1 MSKQSATIANFFTSH
16 KKAWKRALVAVILL
30 GCVAGIV
37 IALVRGGKDEPIPP
51 AETYRLDART
61 NEIGN
66 LLVMYSSRRLRQDAW
81 WGLQLKKR
89 TILDMSQGRAVFYS
103 KAAVPEETSN
113 NPNPLLP
120 VLHKGQV
127 HYFGTTGNGS
137 KKVVVEVPNPSF
149 NAWVQR
155 DVDGSYRNPHPT
167 LACGSFFVEWER
179 EEEGGQGAQP
189 RTSFVLTGGE
199 EEEETSNTIYQVVV
213 GSSAESNQPKIVVGE
228 NTTITLATPR
238 KDHCAV
244 PIYAESTNSSV
255 RIPLFCL
262 VMGGGTGTNSDS
274 TTLGTV
280 EVAKLNRKA
289 STTDNILA
297 SYFAP
302 VPELAM
308 LRPRRQFSSVAVHFS
323 GQVARDYLTYVY
335 VGGGVDGQGDPVREV
350 ERLGPF
356 TYEFATRNIGR
367 TAGVASW
374 DWTGI
379 AWETVGSLQETAGTN
394 THLFLAAP
402 ASLCAVGGAAGV
414 VERLDFDLRKQA
426 VSVGG
431 SVNFAV
437 DPSQNFLV
445 PPSRNGTFL
454 LQCSAEDFAD
464 NSGVG
469 QEAHQMPEIPLDQG
483 IAQRWSN
490 QYPRDTLQVLTNYD
504 FPYLMLRNLI
514 HRQINEP
521 EEKDFNAS
529 KGKEL
534 VDGEFYDM
542 FVGVRYEVDRQPSA
556 SKFYRPNSTLDY
568 TRTTNGYSAMNF
580 LHEDMRDTSRQAAI
594 LQEHKLDRS
603 PDGTTTLTDS
613 TTTYTQ
619 FKPLNDDYSLLK
631 TQLITHTPE
640 SILSKFLIEEDWKEG
655 STGNLERPMLART
668 SRFTFVMFG
677 RRLPGSMFVLKQEKF
692 EDDRNSQGPVYYIR
706 DTVRKDDLDHFEDI
720 TEDWQSESTD
730 LGDRYSGIQSIL
742 RYDNLV
748 QEWEMPF
755 LDPDNWNV
763 VPETDRATLKKVFKR
778 EGTATVGK
786 NGKGHECIYILG
798 GDIDT
803 GEIKANDVTG
813 AGKENYGEYIT
824 KFADQ
829 STTKSTNY
837 YGPNPYSAPVKTVLL
852 VYNVN
857 LNQWSYHDVTSIL
870 GPRSKHA
877 AAFVE
882 MGEGKKCLAVYGG
895 VESIAFENTER
906 YLSHSRGWWQGKKG
920 EYMST
925 TLPSSGENCLVFL
938 DVTDETAGNIASY
951 ANFDKSFVEFR
962 KLDLTIND
970 LSTDFKGKFA
980 YPAMV
985 FNPSDDCLYIFPG
998 MDYTAQMPDLT
1009 QVPPSDLT
1017 KLFERVGSSK
1027 EFIYKGVGPE
1037 YDNDAKTWKIFR
1049 FNVTDN
1055 TIETV
1060 TLAVQGDKV
1069 LYPTY
1074 GMQARLAPDGKN
1086 ILLLQGVRY
1095 GDYQYSGANKL
1106 IMPNNSN
1113 CSTYCKS
1120 ATNEYNRNHRYHY
1133 PDEDSG
1139 GSPTKLEDYP
1149 FNFWPMLERGGE
1161 AHISWSSWE
1170 NGENQRQQF
1179 KILPRH
1185 DKSKKAL
1192 LLLNTTGLTLEV
1204 LEESVK
1210 GTSSTVLGMG

>member
-1 MSKQSATIANFFTSH
+1 M
-16 KKAWKRALVAVILL
+16 
-30 GCVAGIV
+30 
-37 IALVRGGKDEPIPP
+37 VRGGKDEPIPP

-426 VSVGG
+426 VSAGG

-521 EEKDFNAS
+521 EEKDFYKSWGDALEEGS
-529 KGKEL
+529 FQGSGMFDG
-534 VDGEFYDM
+534 VDSYNI
-542 FVGVRYEVDRQPSA
+542 DRQPSA
-556 SKFYRPNSTLDY
+556 YKSKRRYGFDSDIEY
-568 TRTTNGYSAMNF
+568 TRDTNGYSAMNF

-594 LQEHKLDRS
+594 LQEHKLNISTDR
-603 PDGTTTLTDS
+603 TTLTLKDSS
-613 TTTYTQ
+613 TTTTCAQ
-619 FKPLNDDYSLLK
+619 FKPRDDDYTLLK
-631 TQLITHTPE
+631 DNALITHTPE
-640 SILSKFLIEEDWKEG
+640 TILKKFLMEDEWKEE

-692 EDDRNSQGPVYYIR
+692 EDDNDSDYVAYYIR
-706 DTVRKDDLDHFEDI
+706 DTVRGDDLKEFKKI
-720 TEDWQSESTD
+720 TENWESRSTD
-730 LGDRYSGIQSIL
+730 LGDRYSGIQTIL

-748 QEWEMPF
+748 QKWEMPF
-755 LDPDNWNV
+755 LDTDNWNV
-763 VPETDRATLKKVFKR
+763 VPETDTGELQKIFKR

-798 GDIDT
+798 GDIDAST
-803 GEIKANDVTG
+803 I
-813 AGKENYGEYIT
+813 KENTPPNDGRQFNNGEYIT
-824 KFADQ
+824 ETAN
-829 STTKSTNY
+829 KSDGY
-837 YGPNPYSAPVKTVLL
+837 YGPEPYSRPAKTILL

-857 LNQWSYHDVTSIL
+857 LNQWSKHDVTPGL
-870 GPRSKHA
+870 GVRSKHA

-882 MGEGKKCLAVYGG
+882 MADGKKCLAVYGG
-895 VESIAFENTER
+895 VQSISLQNTKK
-906 YLSHSRGWWQGKKG
+906 YISHSRGWWQGKLGK
-920 EYMST
+920 YMKT
-925 TLPSSGENCLVFL
+925 ELPIDKNCLVFL
-938 DVTDETAGNIASY
+938 DVTDETAAIIAEDTS
-951 ANFDKSFVEFR
+951 FDKPFGDFR
-962 KLDLTIND
+962 NLDLTIKE
-970 LSTDFKGKFA
+970 LSTDYFKGKFA

-1009 QVPPSDLT
+1009 KLEESDMIA
-1017 KLFERVGSSK
+1017 KSRVKNLFQKVGSLK
-1027 EFIYKGVGPE
+1027 EFIYRGVGPE
-1037 YDNDAKTWKIFR
+1037 CNAAATTWKIFKVSVKGPTR
-1049 FNVTDN
+1049 GV
-1055 TIETV
+1055 IETV
-1060 TLAVQGDKV
+1060 TLTVQGDKV

-1074 GMQARLAPDGKN
+1074 GMQARMAPDGKN

-1095 GDYQYSGANKL
+1095 GDYQYSGTNRL

-1113 CSTYCKS
+1113 CGTYCIS
-1120 ATNEYNRNHRYHY
+1120 ANNFYNRNHRYSYHNSK
-1133 PDEDSG
+1133 DGTLQEV
-1139 GSPTKLEDYP
+1139 LEDYP
-1149 FNFWPMLERGGE
+1149 FNFWPVLEREDAHNSWGIWEEYGGT
-1161 AHISWSSWE
+1161 
-1170 NGENQRQQF
+1170 QRQQF

-1192 LLLNTTGLTLEV
+1192 LLLNTTDLTLEV